1 MKRKQAVTLGEVL
14 RDFMDNYGM
23 TRKMKE
29 LDLIDHYEELVGVS
43 IAAYTRQK
51 FIRSG
56 ILHIDL
62 YSSAARNEI
71 MMNKKIIILHFN
83 EKAGEELI
91 KDIRLI

>member
-1 MKRKQAVTLGEVL
+1 MKRKQAITLGEAL
-14 RDFMDNYGM
+14 RDFMDNHGM
-23 TRKMKE
+23 ARKMKE
-29 LDLIDHYEELVGVS
+29 LDLLDHYDELMGVS
-43 IAAYTRQK
+43 ITAYTRQK

-71 MMNKKIIILHFN
+71 MMNKKVIILRFN
-83 EKAGEELI
+83 AMAGEELV